1 MRSVAVHTIGTTWS
15 DDANFRHTG
24 VAASI
29 QQSLMA
35 LDVLYRM
42 ANLHRAGMGAQE
54 IAAFYVEGIVHRTG
68 WMVFRRIERSE
79 VKPVGFNFW
88 ALRNFKTHRAKNR
101 FDAF

>member
-1 MRSVAVHTIGTTWS
+1 MRSVAVDAIGATWR
-15 DDANFRHTG
+15 DDANFRHAG
-24 VAASI
+24 VASCI
-29 QQSLMA
+29 HQGLMA
-35 LDVLYRM
+35 LDVLHRM
-42 ANLHRAGMGAQE
+42 ANLHGAGVGTQE
-54 IAAFYVEGIVHRTG
+54 ITTFYVEGIVHRTG